1 MSRILICL
9 CVALAGVVGCVVW
22 LNREPRTV
30 PHNVE
35 LNWNASVSPNVVGYN
50 VYRAE
55 NRSGPYKRLNSTPVR
70 GTRYTDFTVVSGR
83 VYFYVVRALD
93 QFNVESAD
101 STETI
106 AIIPS
111 P

>member
-1 MSRILICL
+1 VNRLLISV

-22 LNREPRTV
+22 LNRGPQTV

-35 LNWNASVSPNVVGYN
+35 LNWKASVSPSVVGYN

-55 NRSGPYKRLNSTPVR
+55 NRTGPYERLNSSRVP
-70 GTRYTDFTVVSGR
+70 GTSYTDFTVVSGR
-83 VYFYVVRALD
+83 TYCYVVRAVD
-93 QFNVESAD
+93 RFDVESAD
-101 STETI
+101 SSKII